1 MNMTNMHKALCLV
14 GGEWVE
20 GDGELERVD
29 PFTGQA
35 VARVSQAR
43 RDQVAS
49 ATGFGLEAVAQE
61 LPARDLARIILQA
74 RDLLSGRRAAFLD
87 VMMAEGGFARRD
99 IEGEI
104 DRAMET
110 LRFCSEES
118 TRMVGH
124 LIPLQGSLGQ
134 EDRIAFTIR
143 KPVGVVCAITP
154 FNSPL
159 NAVIHKIV
167 PALAAGNAVVLKP
180 SPRTPMTA
188 VLLCQLLLDAGLPP
202 KLLSLLHGDAELG
215 SWLLEEQRIGYY
227 SFTGSTRV
235 GKIIHAG
242 AGLRR
247 THLELGSIACTVVC
261 KDADLDV
268 ALPKVIGASFRRAG
282 QFCTSIQRLYVE
294 SPILDEVVRRLAKG
308 AAALRAGDPRSADTD
323 IGPMITETEAQR
335 AESWVVEARSGGA
348 QVLAGGTREGA
359 VLAPTVLT
367 GVLDGMKVIDQEI
380 FAPVVSVIPFDDVT
394 QVYKSINA
402 LPYGLATGI
411 FSSSLD
417 IAIQAAHALRV
428 GSVHIN
434 DLASSRTDSMPY
446 GGVKESGHGY
456 EGPRYSMLEM
466 TEERVVTFRPTRSSR

>member
-1 MNMTNMHKALCLV
+1 MTDIQKAHCLI

-20 GDGELERVD
+20 GHGEFDRLD
-29 PFTGQA
+29 PFTGRA

-49 ATGFGLEAVAQE
+49 AVALGLEAVAQE
-61 LPARDLARIILQA
+61 LAARDLARIFVQA
-74 RDLLSGRRAAFLD
+74 RELLSNRRLAFLG
-87 VMMAEGGFARRD
+87 VMIAEGGFSRRD

-104 DRAMET
+104 DRALET
-110 LRFCSEES
+110 LRFCAEEA
-118 TRMVGH
+118 TRLVGH
-124 LIPLQGSLGQ
+124 IIPLQGSLGQ
-134 EDRIAFTIR
+134 EDRLAFTIR

-202 KLLSLLHGDAELG
+202 GLLALLHGDAELG
-215 SWLLEEQRIGYY
+215 TWLLEEQRIAYY

-235 GKIIHAG
+235 GRIIHAG

-268 ALPKVIGASFRRAG
+268 AIPKIIGASFRRAG
-282 QFCTSIQRLYVE
+282 QFCTSIQRLYV
-294 SPILDEVVRRLAKG
+294 AKPVLQDVIERVAAG
-308 AAALRAGDPRSADTD
+308 AAALRVGDPRSADTD
-323 IGPMITETEAQR
+323 VGPMITETEAQR
-335 AESWVVEARSGGA
+335 AESWVAEARTGGA
-348 QVLAGGTREGA
+348 QVLAGGSRQGA
-359 VLAPTVLT
+359 VLTPTVLAD
-367 GVLDGMKVIDQEI
+367 VAPGMKVIDQEI
-380 FAPVVSVIPFDDVT
+380 FAPVVSAIGFDDLT
-394 QVYKSINA
+394 ETFAAINS

-411 FSSSLD
+411 FSASLD
-417 IAIQAAHALRV
+417 VAIQAAHSLRV

-446 GGVKESGHGY
+446 GGVKESGHGF
-456 EGPRYSMLEM
+456 EGPRYAMLEM